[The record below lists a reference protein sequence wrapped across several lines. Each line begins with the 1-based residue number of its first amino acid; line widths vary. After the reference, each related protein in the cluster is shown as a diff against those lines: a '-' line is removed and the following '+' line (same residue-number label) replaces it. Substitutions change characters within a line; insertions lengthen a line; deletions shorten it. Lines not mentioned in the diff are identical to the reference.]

1 MEFTSFKIT
10 DKVSYLKD
18 PIKKDLSK
26 DRQTGGQTDII

>member
-18 PIKKDLSK
+18 TVKKDFFK